1 MLEREYVKKY
11 LRIDFDCD
19 DGYIDDLIQMSKDF
33 IKEQTGVEYNES
45 DTVYTQALLL
55 MIAHFYDNR
64 TPVSEKAVSEI
75 PFSLGCMLKHI
86 GMRGS
91 IVPSPLG
98 GEG

>member
-1 MLEREYVKKY
+1 MLNVEYIKKY

-19 DGYIDDLIQMSKDF
+19 DAYIGDLLKLSKDF

-55 MIAHFYDNR
+55 MTAHFYDNR
-64 TPVSEKAVSEI
+64 TPVSEKAVSEV

-86 GMRGS
+86 GMRGAYGS
-91 IVPSPLG
+91 
-98 GEG
+98 